1 MARQTTLTPDSNMK
15 RFTYIL
21 LSIAFLY
28 CGTYNLSFASESRSE
43 LELSA
48 PQNIES
54 AIRQVQARFDSGNIY
69 GAWTL
74 AEKVSEKY
82 PDNDDVRNLLNNCIS
97 REAEDYRASIES
109 LSVDKLKEYLQVYK
123 DKARISDA
131 NERIQDL
138 PLWNI
143 ARQTNSIA
151 AYKDYISKST
161 YKKYE
166 SEAKSAIDG
175 LQLEQ
180 DWKSAKNSNT
190 FEAFEVFRKTHPM
203 SKYDSD
209 ASNNMA
215 KRLADQFTKNST
227 DVDKINAM
235 GYATNEM
242 TRDYVKNKFNTSRPK
257 TSSSYGSS
265 SSTYGSSSY
274 SGSYGS
280 TNYSSRNTSY
290 GSTSSMNY
298 KNNSPVDKG
307 FNIGIVGFIDEGD
320 AYSTIL
326 GGFGLEWRL
335 WKFNSLFNVTTGVKI
350 AWSEY
355 SARYDRRVYYG
366 DKPYEYYLDYG
377 TVSGNA
383 THVMIPAILNWNIY
397 RGDIISLY
405 VGAGYQCG
413 FAISGNAAAS
423 PSGSVVVQGGIG
435 GRHADFRIYYTE
447 YQNSP
452 FIDRIAKTPVFGVSF
467 TYFF

>member
-1 MARQTTLTPDSNMK
+1 MLSTTMARQTTLIPDSNMK
-15 RFTYIL
+15 RSTYIL
-21 LSIAFLY
+21 LSITFLY
-28 CGTYNLSFASESRSE
+28 CGTCNFSFASESKSE

-74 AEKVSEKY
+74 AEEISEKY
-82 PDNDDVRNLLNNCIS
+82 PDNDDVRSLLNNCIS

-123 DKARISDA
+123 GKARISDV

-190 FEAFEVFRKTHPM
+190 FAAFEGFRKTHPM
-203 SKYDSD
+203 SKYDSE
-209 ASNNMA
+209 ASNKMA
-215 KRLADQFTKNST
+215 KCLADKFTKNST
-227 DVDKINAM
+227 DVDKMKAL
-235 GYATNEM
+235 GYATNEI
-242 TRDYVKNKFNTSRPK
+242 TRDYVKNKFNTSRSK
-257 TSSSYGSS
+257 TSNSYGTT
-265 SSTYGSSSY
+265 SSTYGSA
-274 SGSYGS
+274 
-280 TNYSSRNTSY
+280 NNSSRNTSY
-290 GSTSSMNY
+290 GSTSSINY
-298 KNNSPVDKG
+298 KNNIPVDKG
-307 FNIGIVGFIDEGD
+307 FNLGIVVFFDEGD

-350 AWSEY
+350 AWSKY
-355 SARYDRRVYYG
+355 STWYDNGRVYYG
-366 DKPYEYYLDYG
+366 DKPYEYNLDYG
-377 TVSGNA
+377 TVSGKA
-383 THVMIPAILNWNIY
+383 THIIIPAVLNWNIY
-397 RGDIISLY
+397 RGDFISFY
-405 VGAGYQCG
+405 IGAGYQLG
-413 FAISGNAAAS
+413 FAIGGNAAAS
-423 PSGSVVVQGGIG
+423 PSGSVVVQGGLG
-435 GRHADFRIYYTE
+435 GRHADFRIYYTR